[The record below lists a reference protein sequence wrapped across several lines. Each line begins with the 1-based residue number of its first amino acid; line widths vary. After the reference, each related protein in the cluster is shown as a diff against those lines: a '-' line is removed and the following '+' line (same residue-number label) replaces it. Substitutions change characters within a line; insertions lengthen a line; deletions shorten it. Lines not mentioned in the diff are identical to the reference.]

1 MDSFWKSSKTKF
13 HNTVMSLKSRLI
25 KIKTV
30 RLPQILTT
38 ERDKSVN
45 DNWKVEV
52 LVFGSINMEYI
63 T

>member
-1 MDSFWKSSKTKF
+1 
-13 HNTVMSLKSRLI
+13 MSLKSRLI